1 MQSSNTSSNMTNSL
15 EYLTNNKI
23 ISAMIGLFLALYAA
37 LAAPKLPKSI
47 TLWFDNFWFKLG
59 FMFLIA
65 YMSTKDA
72 PIAIISAVA
81 LLVTLQTLSAHK
93 TTDRVIQ
100 AFQSQNKNEDKIN
113 QAFEL
118 PLAQPPLVLKQSVDE
133 QVDEEQVDE
142 EQVVEE
148 QVGEEPLG
156 KEPVGEQN
164 ILTCKEVMSSMGE
177 KTSDCCDN
185 LDDLIGYDLDQY
197 ATF

>member
-1 MQSSNTSSNMTNSL
+1 
-15 EYLTNNKI
+15 
-23 ISAMIGLFLALYAA
+23 MIGLFLALYAA

-65 YMSTKDA
+65 YMSTKDPA
-72 PIAIISAVA
+72 IAIMSAVV

-93 TTDRVIQ
+93 TTDRIIQ
-100 AFQSQNKNEDKIN
+100 AFQSQNEDKIN

-133 QVDEEQVDE
+133 EQVVE

-148 QVGEEPLG
+148 QVGEEQVAEEQVG
-156 KEPVGEQN
+156 EEPVGEQN

>member
-1 MQSSNTSSNMTNSL
+1 
-15 EYLTNNKI
+15 
-23 ISAMIGLFLALYAA
+23 MIGLFLALYAA

-100 AFQSQNKNEDKIN
+100 AFQSQNENKIN
-113 QAFEL
+113 QAYEL

-148 QVGEEPLG
+148 QVVEEQ
-156 KEPVGEQN
+156 VGEQN

>member
-118 PLAQPPLVLKQSVDE
+118 PLGQPPLVLKQSVDE
-133 QVDEEQVDE
+133 QVDEEQVVE

-148 QVGEEPLG
+148 QVVEEQVVE
-156 KEPVGEQN
+156 EPVGEQN

>member
-1 MQSSNTSSNMTNSL
+1 MEGINTSSNMTNNSF

-72 PIAIISAVA
+72 GIAIISAVA

-100 AFQSQNKNEDKIN
+100 AFQSMNEDKIK
-113 QAFEL
+113 QALEL
-118 PLAQPPLVLKQSVDE
+118 VDE
-133 QVDEEQVDE
+133 QTVLEQPVL
-142 EQVVEE
+142 
-148 QVGEEPLG
+148 EEPVLE
-156 KEPVGEQN
+156 EPVLEEPVLEQPVEQN
-164 ILTCKEVMSSMGE
+164 MKNNSSCKQVTSNIGE
-177 KTSDCCDN
+177 KPPGCCDN

>member
-1 MQSSNTSSNMTNSL
+1 MQVVNTPTDNIF

-23 ISAMIGLFLALYAA
+23 ISAIIGLFLALYAA

-47 TLWFDNFWFKLG
+47 TLWFDNQWFKLG

-65 YMSTKDA
+65 YMSTKDV

-93 TTDRVIQ
+93 TSDRILQ
-100 AFQSQNKNEDKIN
+100 AFQSTNEDKIK

-118 PLAQPPLVLKQSVDE
+118 QDKQLDEEELDEEPVDKQPVNEEPVDKQPVDE
-133 QVDEEQVDE
+133 Q
-142 EQVVEE
+142 
-148 QVGEEPLG
+148 
-156 KEPVGEQN
+156 N
-164 ILTCKEVMSSMGE
+164 NLTCKQVMSNIGDKNSE
-177 KTSDCCDN
+177 CCDN
-185 LDDLIGYDLDQY
+185 LNDLIGYDLDQY

>member
-1 MQSSNTSSNMTNSL
+1 MQSFNTSSNMTNSL

-133 QVDEEQVDE
+133 EQVVKEPVVE

-148 QVGEEPLG
+148 PVGE
-156 KEPVGEQN
+156 EPVGEQN

>member
-1 MQSSNTSSNMTNSL
+1 MEGINTSSNMANNSF

-65 YMSTKDA
+65 YMSTKDVG
-72 PIAIISAVA
+72 IAIISAVA

-100 AFQSQNKNEDKIN
+100 AFQSMNEDKIK
-113 QAFEL
+113 QALEL
-118 PLAQPPLVLKQSVDE
+118 VDE
-133 QVDEEQVDE
+133 QTVLEQPVL
-142 EQVVEE
+142 EQPVLE
-148 QVGEEPLG
+148 Q
-156 KEPVGEQN
+156 PVLEQPVLEQPVLEQPVEQN
-164 ILTCKEVMSSMGE
+164 MKSNSTCKQVTSNIGE
-177 KTSDCCDN
+177 KPHGCCDN

>member
-1 MQSSNTSSNMTNSL
+1 MQSFNTSSNMTNSL

-100 AFQSQNKNEDKIN
+100 AFQSQNENKIN
-113 QAFEL
+113 QAYEL

-148 QVGEEPLG
+148 QVVEEQ
-156 KEPVGEQN
+156 VGEQN

>member
-1 MQSSNTSSNMTNSL
+1 MQSVNTSSNMTNSL

-72 PIAIISAVA
+72 PIAIMSAVA

-100 AFQSQNKNEDKIN
+100 AFQSQNENKIN
-113 QAFEL
+113 QAYEL
-118 PLAQPPLVLKQSVDE
+118 PLGQPPLVLKQSVDE
-133 QVDEEQVDE
+133 EQVVE

-148 QVGEEPLG
+148 QVGEEQVAEEQVG
-156 KEPVGEQN
+156 EEPVGEQN

>member
-118 PLAQPPLVLKQSVDE
+118 PLGQPPLVLKQLVD
-133 QVDEEQVDE
+133 EQVDE

-148 QVGEEPLG
+148 QVGEEPVG
-156 KEPVGEQN
+156 EEPVGEQN

>member
-1 MQSSNTSSNMTNSL
+1 MQSFNTSSNMTNSL

-100 AFQSQNKNEDKIN
+100 AFQSQNENKIN
-113 QAFEL
+113 QAYEL
-118 PLAQPPLVLKQSVDE
+118 PLGQPPLVLKQSVDE

-148 QVGEEPLG
+148 QVVEEPVG
-156 KEPVGEQN
+156 EEPVGEQN

>member
-1 MQSSNTSSNMTNSL
+1 
-15 EYLTNNKI
+15 
-23 ISAMIGLFLALYAA
+23 MIGLFLALYAA

-72 PIAIISAVA
+72 GIAIISAVA

-100 AFQSQNKNEDKIN
+100 AFQSMNEDKIK
-113 QAFEL
+113 QALEL
-118 PLAQPPLVLKQSVDE
+118 VDE
-133 QVDEEQVDE
+133 QTVLEQPVL
-142 EQVVEE
+142 
-148 QVGEEPLG
+148 EEPVLEQPVLEQPVLE
-156 KEPVGEQN
+156 EPVLEQPVEQN
-164 ILTCKEVMSSMGE
+164 MKNNSSCKQVTSNIGE
-177 KTSDCCDN
+177 KPPGCCDN

>member
-100 AFQSQNKNEDKIN
+100 AFQSQNENKIN
-113 QAFEL
+113 QAYEL

-142 EQVVEE
+142 EPVVEEQVVEE
-148 QVGEEPLG
+148 QVVEEP
-156 KEPVGEQN
+156 VDEQN